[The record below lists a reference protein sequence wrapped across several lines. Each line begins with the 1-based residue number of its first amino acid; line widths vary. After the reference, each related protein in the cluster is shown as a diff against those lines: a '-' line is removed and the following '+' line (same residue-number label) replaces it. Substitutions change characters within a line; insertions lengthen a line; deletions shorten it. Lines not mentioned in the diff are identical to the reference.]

1 MKTVSFLAALLL
13 AGCGGGG
20 GGDSAGAATAG
31 VAMPSTA
38 PVAAPVTM
46 ADAFFSSV
54 QGLLGGDADGEP
66 VAVDGV
72 ATPAEGQEPQ
82 ALN

>member
-31 VAMPSTA
+31 VATPST
-38 PVAAPVTM
+38 APVTM

-66 VAVDGV
+66 VAVDGA
-72 ATPAEGQEPQ
+72 ATPAEGLEPQ

>member
-1 MKTVSFLAALLL
+1 MKTAFILAALLL

-20 GGDSAGAATAG
+20 GDSLAGAVTAG
-31 VAMPSTA
+31 SSPA
-38 PVAAPVTM
+38 AAPVTM

-54 QGLLGGDADGEP
+54 QGLLGGNADGEP

-72 ATPAEGQEPQ
+72 ATPAEGLEPQ
-82 ALN
+82 PLN